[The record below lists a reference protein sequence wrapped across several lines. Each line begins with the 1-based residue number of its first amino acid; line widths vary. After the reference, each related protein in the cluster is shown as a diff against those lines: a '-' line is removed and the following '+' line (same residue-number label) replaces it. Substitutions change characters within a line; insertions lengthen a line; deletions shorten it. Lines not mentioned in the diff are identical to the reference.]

1 MAEIVVV
8 HGLTAESRGT
18 TFQHTLSFGSYSFGH
33 KVHYVNIFGLIPTEL
48 RPELIILTYEFLA
61 LRNLPIW
68 KTLTQRIKPLL
79 SQART
84 VIAMPQDDYTR
95 CAVLDDFFQVF
106 KVDAVFTPITKD
118 LEVLYPRSVAS
129 GIRFFEAFTGY
140 FDEKDR
146 QKLSGYSKP
155 LAERTI
161 DVGQRVRLLS
171 PQFGEIASRKGTIAL
186 KFARYA
192 ELHGFN
198 CDVSVRDEDVITGD
212 KWYEFLGNS
221 RFTISR
227 KGGASLADP
236 YGKIGD
242 RIRRIQSRNP
252 EASQETLEKAIPS
265 KMGYKGDFSAISP
278 RLFEAAALG
287 VCQILETDTYLDGL
301 EPWVHYLP
309 LDSDFSNIE
318 SVFKAM
324 KDLDLCEEVVLN
336 SQKVLLKEGAY
347 TYAELVK
354 RILLTAGISPSLDL
368 NCLVQDSSITLF
380 SGQISNEQIQWIQ
393 RYVARAIINRECK
406 KVKSY
411 LSEGKFLKFAAEDV
425 DRARFA
431 IENAILISDW
441 IDKCMKNELLLESL
455 LVHWVPAGR

>member
-33 KVHYVNIFGLIPTEL
+33 KVHYVNIFGLIPTTL
-48 RPELIILTYEFLA
+48 CPELVIFTYEFLA

-68 KTLTQRIKPLL
+68 KDLTQRIEPLAR
-79 SQART
+79 QAKT

-95 CAVLDDFFQVF
+95 CAVLDDFFQEF

-118 LEVLYPRSVAS
+118 LEVLYPRSIAS

-140 FDEKDR
+140 FDQIDWR
-146 QKLSGYSKP
+146 KLSSFSKP

-161 DVGQRVRLLS
+161 DIGQRVRLLS
-171 PQFGEIASRKGTIAL
+171 PQFGEIASRKGEIAL
-186 KFARYA
+186 DFARYA
-192 ELHGFN
+192 ELRGFK
-198 CDVSVRDEDVITGD
+198 CDVSVRDQDVITGD

-242 RIRRIQSRNP
+242 KIRRMQSRNP
-252 EASQETLEKAIPS
+252 GASQEILEKAILR
-265 KMGYKGDFSAISP
+265 KLGHKGDFSAISP

-287 VCQILETDTYLDGL
+287 VCQILETDTYVDGL

-309 LDSDFSNIE
+309 IDPDFSNIE

-324 KDLDLCEEVVLN
+324 DDLELCEEVVLN
-336 SQKVLLKEGAY
+336 SQKVLLKQGVH
-347 TYAELVK
+347 TYDVLVK
-354 RILLTAGISPSLDL
+354 KVLSTAGISLRSDL
-368 NCLVQDSSITLF
+368 NSVMQDSSITLF
-380 SGQISNEQIQWIQ
+380 SGQISNEQIAWIQ
-393 RYVARAIINRECK
+393 RYVARAIVNRRCK
-406 KVKSY
+406 KAINH

-425 DRARFA
+425 NWVQFA

-441 IDKCMKNELLLESL
+441 IGRCMNDELLLESL
-455 LVHWVPAGR
+455 LVHWVPARR